1 VIEYR
6 GDNPLACYRRD
17 DPPVSAQSAIPY
29 PQSTTEE
36 RAMKAVS
43 RLLLTVLLLISLPV
57 LADVHKQIVGA
68 TETVFIEEANL
79 AFVGRVDTGAKT
91 SSIHAENIE
100 VDAAGDPRGKR
111 ISFDVVT
118 TEGLSAR
125 VETRVVSVVRVKTA
139 EHSEH
144 RYVVALSMKWRDTTK
159 SVLVTLNDRGRMQY
173 RLLLGRNWL
182 SGDFVVDVD
191 KNNSD

>member
-1 VIEYR
+1 MKPVFWLL
-6 GDNPLACYRRD
+6 LAAVSLL
-17 DPPVSAQSAIPY
+17 VSAQL
-29 PQSTTEE
+29 
-36 RAMKAVS
+36 RADA
-43 RLLLTVLLLISLPV
+43 
-57 LADVHKQIVGA
+57 HKQSVGA

-100 VDAAGDPRGKR
+100 VDASGDPRGKR
-111 ISFDVVT
+111 ISFDLVT
-118 TEGLSAR
+118 AQGSSAR

-144 RYVVALSMKWRDTTK
+144 RYVVALRLKWRDTAKT
-159 SVLVTLNDRGRMQY
+159 VLVTLNDRGRMQY

-182 SGDFVVDVD
+182 RGDFVVDVD